1 MNFVFTNSTKKED
14 SKVQKDDT
22 LTRTGRDVIGGR
34 PFPLL
39 NRVEDDPG
47 RVRGLRRT
55 WRDGRTRVQG

>member
-1 MNFVFTNSTKKED
+1 MFSQFQLKLQKED

-22 LTRTGRDVIGGR
+22 HTRTGRDVIGGH

-39 NRVEDDPG
+39 KRVEDDPG

-55 WRDGRTRVQG
+55 RRDGRTRVQG